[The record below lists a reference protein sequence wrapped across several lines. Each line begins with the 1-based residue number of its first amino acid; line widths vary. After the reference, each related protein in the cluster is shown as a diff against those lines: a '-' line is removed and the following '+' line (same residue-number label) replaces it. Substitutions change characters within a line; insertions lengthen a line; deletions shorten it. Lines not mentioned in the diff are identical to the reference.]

1 MTLKPLKTEGNR
13 EQNSGFDFLISHLP
27 LPCPSF
33 HAFFG
38 GVTMIRAALRK
49 PQEAS
54 WTQPSAAKA
63 AVLRGDYGAT
73 ISRTLPVLADCLIR
87 LFRTIPVL
95 ADGLVLAV
103 FEGSCTWLNSFLR
116 TLLHRIQYAG
126 SLLE

>member
-1 MTLKPLKTEGNR
+1 MS
-13 EQNSGFDFLISHLP
+13 EQNLVNNGLRALELRGGSGLGLP
-27 LPCPSF
+27 P
-33 HAFFG
+33 
-38 GVTMIRAALRK
+38 
-49 PQEAS
+49 
-54 WTQPSAAKA
+54 AAKA